1 MADTDQTPRKGCL
14 RRGCFGCLVVIG
26 AGVGL
31 VLIMAVIT
39 LVRGVPEV
47 VREDESRTHPVA
59 RSHSE
64 ATAEGRGGR
73 VILDISLASFSI
85 VPAPAGSELRL
96 DARYNSGSYE
106 LEESMQSDGETGW
119 TYRLS
124 FGRRSAFD
132 FVDIGPE
139 NRLELHL
146 PAGTPL
152 VIEGELGMGESDI
165 QLGGLWVESVKLEAG
180 VGEHRFGFD
189 EPLPVP
195 MTSFELNGSIGES
208 RIANLGNAS
217 PAEVKIRHRI
227 GEIRVDLD
235 GAWRNDAR
243 VTIRS
248 SIGGFQVGLPDEG
261 VGFELLR
268 ASIGIGESNTSR
280 AGDRPE
286 APAGAPVVR
295 LDASQSLGE
304 LLLTR

>member
-1 MADTDQTPRKGCL
+1 M
-14 RRGCFGCLVVIG
+14 RG
-26 AGVGL
+26 
-31 VLIMAVIT
+31 
-39 LVRGVPEV
+39 
-47 VREDESRTHPVA
+47 
-59 RSHSE
+59 
-64 ATAEGRGGR
+64 
-73 VILDISLASFSI
+73 
-85 VPAPAGSELRL
+85 
-96 DARYNSGSYE
+96 
-106 LEESMQSDGETGW
+106 DGETGW

-132 FVDIGPE
+132 FIQVGPD

-152 VIEGELGMGESDI
+152 SIEGQLGIGESDV
-165 QLGGLWVESVKLEAG
+165 QLGGLWVERVKLEAG
-180 VGEHRFGFD
+180 IGGHRFGFD

-208 RIANLGNAS
+208 SITDLGNAS
-217 PAEVKIRHRI
+217 PAVVKIRHRI

-235 GAWRNDAR
+235 GAWRNDAS
-243 VTIRS
+243 VSIRS
-248 SIGGFQVGLPDEG
+248 SIGGFQVGLPDEQ

-280 AGDRPE
+280 VGDRSE

-295 LDASQSLGE
+295 LDASHSLGQ